1 MGGGSI
7 KKPTQKRSINFTTE
21 TLETLDKLAAKN
33 HTTTSELVRGYVEKG
48 LSIEGSREDIDFIA
62 RIIRQEITAV
72 YHVDEIKAIAD
83 HDTDRLAKMLMKIGK
98 IFFLLI
104 KVLMNLANEGS
115 EDDFDQM
122 LSEAVKLGV
131 DYMQKKDFQI
141 NSFLQDTS
149 NLRELAEKL

>member
-62 RIIRQEITAV
+62 RRSEERRV
-72 YHVDEIKAIAD
+72 GKECRSRWSPYH
-83 HDTDRLAKMLMKIGK
+83 
-98 IFFLLI
+98 
-104 KVLMNLANEGS
+104 
-115 EDDFDQM
+115 
-122 LSEAVKLGV
+122 
-131 DYMQKKDFQI
+131 
-141 NSFLQDTS
+141 
-149 NLRELAEKL
+149 